1 MFGNHYNSPYGPI
14 VDGQLRR
21 GPRRPWGARSK
32 ESDDRRPDYPIDPE
46 DVWDALRFIRDK
58 IPKAK
63 SEPVPSNWIER
74 MREQDRRWQEERL
87 TGRR

>member
-1 MFGNHYNSPYGPI
+1 MFGNYNNSPYGPI
-14 VDGQLRR
+14 DSQLRR
-21 GPRRPWGARSK
+21 GRRRSRGKRSK
-32 ESDDRRPDYPIDPE
+32 EFEDPHLDPPIDPE
-46 DVWDALRFIRDK
+46 DVWDTLRFIWDK

-63 SEPVPSNWIER
+63 SEPVPSDWIER